1 MPMSTTD
8 SSATHPTR
16 VTCRRSRDWRR
27 GLRPCSATADSCG
40 FYFYCG
46 VVFLYSHFQP
56 IPRLRITNRSP
67 ARTATKPVRVR
78 TAISSETGA
87 ESGRAFRSVE

>member
-1 MPMSTTD
+1 MGE
-8 SSATHPTR
+8 AI
-16 VTCRRSRDWRR
+16 CRSPPQIRAQRIA
-27 GLRPCSATADSCG
+27 GCG

-56 IPRLRITNRSP
+56 LPRLRITNRSP

-78 TAISSETGA
+78 TATSSGTGVA
-87 ESGRAFRSVE
+87 SVHAFKSME